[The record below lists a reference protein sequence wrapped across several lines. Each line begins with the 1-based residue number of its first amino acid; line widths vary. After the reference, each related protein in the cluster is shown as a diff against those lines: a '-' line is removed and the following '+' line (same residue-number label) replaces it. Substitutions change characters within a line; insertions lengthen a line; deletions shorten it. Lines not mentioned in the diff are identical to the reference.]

1 MSAFAIHRTIRKS
14 HGVPSSPQHSNP
26 RTGGRSAPAIET
38 GRTRILMMVGLAVFA
53 FTSICVRLVDLAMFQ
68 AAEEPVTARV
78 AYKAGITTQR
88 GDIVDRNGV
97 LLATNL
103 ITASLYAKP
112 NEISNGDE
120 IANQLA
126 TVLPDLDVQSVA
138 EKLNGNGR
146 FMWIRRNLTPR
157 QQWQVNRLG
166 QPGLDFQTEEARVY
180 PQGALGAHLLG
191 YADIDNKGL
200 AGIEKAYDRSL
211 RTSRDPVR
219 VSLDIRVQHVLHD
232 ELSRAVAEFAAV
244 GAAGI
249 ILNVRNSEV
258 VALVSL
264 PDFDPNHPSDAA
276 DNQRFNRATLGVY
289 EVGST
294 FKIFTTAIA
303 LDTGVVDLSGGY
315 DATHPIRISR
325 FTIRDFHPEAR
336 WLSVPEIFMHS
347 SNIGAAKMALDFG
360 GETQRAYLSQLGLL
374 DSLPIAL
381 AETGA
386 PMIPRPWRSIN
397 TMTIGFGHG
406 IAISAL
412 HLAAGAAAAING
424 GLYNPPTFV
433 VGLHNASEML
443 PAGRRVFSEATSL
456 KMRKLMRLVV
466 EKGTGR
472 KGAAPGYLVGGKTG
486 TAETLSGGN
495 YSSDKLLSSFVGA
508 FPMNDPRYLVL
519 VMLDSPKG
527 NTKTQGF
534 SSGGWTA
541 APVVSQV
548 IQRMA
553 PFVAIA
559 PIDEGAPEVRRELAI
574 EITPKRPRLASY

>member
-1 MSAFAIHRTIRKS
+1 MSAPTTHRTIGKNHHASRS
-14 HGVPSSPQHSNP
+14 AGHSKP
-26 RTGGRSAPAIET
+26 RTGSRSSPAIET

-53 FTSICVRLVDLAMFQ
+53 FTAICVRLVDLAMFQ
-68 AAEEPVTARV
+68 IAEEPATARV
-78 AYKAGITTQR
+78 AYKAGVAAQR
-88 GDIVDRNGV
+88 SDIVDRNGV

-103 ITASLYAKP
+103 TTASLYAKP
-112 NEISNGDE
+112 HEITNGNE

-126 TVLPDLDVQSVA
+126 TVLPDLDIRSVA
-138 EKLNGNGR
+138 EKLNGHSR
-146 FMWIRRNLTPR
+146 FLWIRRNLTPR

-191 YADIDNKGL
+191 YADIDNNGL
-200 AGIEKAYDRSL
+200 AGIEKAYDKSL
-211 RTSRDPVR
+211 RTNRSPVQ
-219 VSLDIRVQHVLHD
+219 VSVDIRVQHALHD
-232 ELSRAVAEFAAV
+232 ELSRAVAEFSAT

-249 ILNVRNSEV
+249 ILDVRNSEV

-276 DNQRFNRATLGVY
+276 PDQRFNRATLGVY

-303 LDTGVVDLSGGY
+303 LETGVVDLSGGY

-325 FTIRDFHPEAR
+325 FSIRDFHPENR
-336 WLSVPEIFMHS
+336 WLSVPEIFMYS

-360 GETQRAYLSQLGLL
+360 GETQRAYLRQLGLL

-381 AETGA
+381 AESGT

-412 HLAAGAAAAING
+412 QLAAGAAAAING
-424 GLYNPPTFV
+424 GLYNSPTFV
-433 VGLHNASEML
+433 KGHQNTSETNPVGH
-443 PAGRRVFSEATSL
+443 RVFSEATSL
-456 KMRKLMRLVV
+456 QMRKLMRLAV

-486 TAETLSGGN
+486 TAETLSAGN

-508 FPMNDPRYLVL
+508 FPINDPRYLVL
-519 VMLDSPKG
+519 VMLDGPSG
-527 NTKTQGF
+527 NTKTHGF
-534 SSGGWTA
+534 ASGGWTA
-541 APVVSQV
+541 APVVSRV

-559 PIDEGAPEVRRELAI
+559 PVDEEAPEIRRELAI

>member
-1 MSAFAIHRTIRKS
+1 MSAFAIHPTIRKS
-14 HGVPSSPQHSNP
+14 HGVPSSPAHSNP

-68 AAEEPVTARV
+68 VAEEPATARV
-78 AYKAGITTQR
+78 AYKAGVTTQR

-103 ITASLYAKP
+103 TTASLYAKP

-138 EKLNGNGR
+138 AKLNGDGR

-200 AGIEKAYDRSL
+200 AGIEKAYDESL
-211 RTSRDPVR
+211 RTNRDPVQ

-258 VALVSL
+258 IALVSL

-315 DATHPIRISR
+315 DATQPIRISR

-412 HLAAGAAAAING
+412 HLAAGAAATING

-433 VGLHNASEML
+433 MGPQNASETS

-486 TAETLSGGN
+486 TAETLSAGN

-534 SSGGWTA
+534 ASGGWTA
-541 APVVSQV
+541 APVVSRV
-548 IQRMA
+548 VQRMA
-553 PFVAIA
+553 PFVAIV
-559 PIDEGAPEVRRELAI
+559 PIDESAPEVRRELAI